1 MKSKSVVLFSTPTC
15 SWCRKLKSFLREH
28 KVRFKEVD
36 VSRDAVAMRDMV
48 KKSGQRGVPQLWIN
62 NKPIVGFDEKRIR
75 RILELS

>member
-36 VSRDAVAMRDMV
+36 VSRDTVAMRDMV
-48 KKSGQRGVPQLWIN
+48 RKSGQRGVPQLWIN